1 MPLIETSNEEVKS
14 FQGLH
19 LYHFWLSS
27 CSQRVRIVLAE
38 KNQDWVS
45 HEIDLEKMEH
55 ATPEYQSIHPHGV
68 VPALIHDGQV
78 IIESIDIVDY
88 LDTTFPEPPLRPAS
102 DAAIASMHNWMKEAD
117 SAQHS
122 IKTLTHEFLFKQHV
136 MPPEAF
142 EVFSQKHEN
151 AELVNFMRVWSSKD
165 GIPNGEIESE
175 LKIQRDHFVRL
186 DQALEGQDWLV
197 DNTFSLADI
206 AWISNVRRLDLM
218 HYPLDN
224 HPHLQAWYERFQ
236 AKPSYIKGISEHE
249 IPPALA
255 DFNAYSLERAADG
268 TGVRSFKPLAA

>member
-1 MPLIETSNEEVKS
+1 MPLIETSNEEVKT
-14 FQGLH
+14 FDGLH

-38 KNQDWVS
+38 KNQEWTS
-45 HEIDLEKMEH
+45 HEINLEKMEH

-68 VPALIHDGQV
+68 VPALVHDGQI
-78 IIESIDIVDY
+78 IIESIDIIDY
-88 LDTTFPEPPLRPAS
+88 LDTTFPEPRLHPS
-102 DAAIASMHNWMKEAD
+102 SEDSIAKMHDLMSQAD
-117 SAQHS
+117 GAQHS

-142 EVFSQKHEN
+142 EVFEKKHEN
-151 AELVNFMRVWSSKD
+151 AELVDFMRVWSSKS
-165 GIPNGEIESE
+165 GIPSAEIDSE
-175 LKIQRDHFVRL
+175 LKLQHDYFVQL

-218 HYPLDN
+218 HYPLDI
-224 HPHLQAWYERFQ
+224 HPNLLAWYDRFQ
-236 AKPSYIKGISEHE
+236 AKPSYQKGISEHE

-255 DFNAYSLERAADG
+255 DFNAYSLERAAEG